1 MCACAWQ
8 GHVCWLAPHTDWCP
22 QVGRNF
28 LEIVSNH
35 RSRGVMRG
43 PWAGVQCVC
52 AWHACPQVKVK
63 NIPYRHR
70 TLRSSAG
77 RVLIIGQACS
87 VRGVCGRAG
96 GVGGQVGGRGG
107 GGGEP
112 WERRWHSTSF
122 RMTSAA
128 TSRHLQGCGR
138 SLESEGGTACLP
150 THRGVDGEDST
161 LPKAGPVLVRMREA
175 LHVCWLLTR
184 SCVLT

>member
-1 MCACAWQ
+1 MCVAGAR
-8 GHVCWLAPHTDWCP
+8 VLAPHTDWCP

-35 RSRGVMRG
+35 RSQVSCVGRGVGRC
-43 PWAGVQCVC
+43 AGVMPSGQSEEYTISS
-52 AWHACPQVKVK
+52 P
-63 NIPYRHR
+63 

-122 RMTSAA
+122 RMTSEA